1 LLHGDFHQQLSQNPH
16 HHAFTMFKLERK
28 VTKKD
33 LLQQQ
38 EVVKKNAAEIAYQK
52 NLVEEQRQWILSLMS
67 ELS

>member
-1 LLHGDFHQQLSQNPH
+1 
-16 HHAFTMFKLERK
+16 MFKLERK

-38 EVVKKNAAEIAYQK
+38 EVMKKNAAEIAYRK
-52 NLVEEQRQWILSLMS
+52 SVVEEQRQWILSLTS